1 MKKSTVIIAS
11 IITALLALTAALAI
25 AHSATR
31 TEVPEGSLLVS
42 CGGKDSYVAL
52 KDIPLTRVQ
61 GTVVNGK
68 GEVSKIDTKGA
79 AVADVLKQAG
89 LDPRNAQTLK
99 VTAADEYSAELSGAE
114 INETG
119 KAYLI
124 GADAGMKLV
133 VFGDDNAKRNVR
145 DVVKFEIIEK

>member
-1 MKKSTVIIAS
+1 M
-11 IITALLALTAALAI
+11 
-25 AHSATR
+25 
-31 TEVPEGSLLVS
+31 
-42 CGGKDSYVAL
+42 
-52 KDIPLTRVQ
+52 KDIPLTSVQ
-61 GTVVNGK
+61 GTLVNGK
-68 GEVSKIDTKGA
+68 GEVSKIDTEGA

-124 GADAGMKLV
+124 GDDAGMKLV

-145 DVVKFEIIEK
+145 DVEKFEIIEK